1 MSDQSPIKTYVSEG
15 EPESPT
21 TQIIPT
27 EHNSETNFYLLH
39 DKMTNGGNSIQEELL
54 ENIIESYVRY
64 YASGKGHTARAKR
77 YDLEN
82 FTLFLRITHEPD
94 YHLKLKDWTLQS
106 TKNFVDYLLEK
117 GESPSTVARRLA
129 TIKHFGRTLG
139 DRVPGFINPA
149 REVKAPVYEVSKP
162 QGLTDIEVTLLID
175 AANHFTHK
183 DPDSFQHLRNKMII
197 EFLLGTG
204 LRADEIRYL
213 KRGQI
218 SDDFCWI
225 KNVKTKGKRFR
236 EVYVHDRLSLLLS
249 EYLQRCKSEITVKF
263 PGSLSWNQNEWSQ
276 VPVFVSTHR
285 ASLIKPESFSL
296 APKTLW
302 RIISEIGKKAS
313 EFSSEDMPHLHPHK
327 LRHTF
332 AHGLLTTSNDIRL
345 VAQALGHSDVR
356 TTMRYT
362 ERSREELAK
371 AIEKQVSTQN
381 TDK

>member
-1 MSDQSPIKTYVSEG
+1 MSDHLPINTYPLET

-21 TQIIPT
+21 TQIIPA
-27 EHNSETNFYLLH
+27 EQNSETNFYLLQ
-39 DKMTNGGNSIQEELL
+39 DKMKDEGNTIQEELL
-54 ENIIESYVRY
+54 DAIIESYIRY
-64 YASGKGHTARAKR
+64 YATGKGHTARAKR

-82 FTLFLRITHEPD
+82 FALFLRITHKPD
-94 YHLKLKDWTLQS
+94 SQLKLKDWTLQS
-106 TKNFVDYLLEK
+106 TKNFVDYLLDK

-162 QGLTDIEVTLLID
+162 QGLTDIEVSLLMD
-175 AANHFTHK
+175 AANHFTQK
-183 DPDSFQHLRNKMII
+183 DPNSFQHLRNRTII

-213 KRGQI
+213 KRGQV
-218 SDDFCWI
+218 SDDCCWI

-236 EVYVHDRLSLLLS
+236 EVYVHDRLSLLLD
-249 EYLQRCKSEITVKF
+249 EYLQRCKSEITIKF
-263 PGSLSWNQNEWSQ
+263 PGSLSWNQNEWTQ

-302 RIISEIGKKAS
+302 RIISDIGKKAS
-313 EFSSEDMPHLHPHK
+313 EYSSEDMPHLHPHK

-332 AHGLLTTSNDIRL
+332 AHGLLTASNDIRL

-362 ERSREELAK
+362 ERSKEELAK
-371 AIEKQVSTQN
+371 AIEKQVSIQN
-381 TDK
+381 NDK